1 MKKSQLALA
10 VLTAA
15 ALLAACDDQK
25 KPAEKGSTT
34 EQTQTG
40 GEKAAAAPAAQQ
52 AAAVEARYKAD
63 VALAGAVYEK
73 MYASGPNANLFRKY
87 AYSVSDYQGGEA
99 GATAKT
105 SLTLDLNPQV
115 YGDSIRPVTLHF
127 TDTITYNQAL
137 LDKGIVA
144 HVEHKLDNPED
155 VKVFVDNFS
164 AMTDKAADGEDT
176 AEETPPAAEQPAEAA
191 TTGAADA
198 EKPAEAATTAA
209 ADAGKPA
216 EADAEKPAEAATTAA
231 GAADAEK
238 PAEAAADDTKAADKN
253 AAVADG
259 LGTVLDHLH
268 MHTDLLTDDN
278 AVATATISPF
288 QHQNGDDSI
297 DFKGLAYNIRYN
309 SKTLT
314 DGVLDIDFALEP
326 LTITD
331 ADKADGNTSTVSI
344 AAVKGGWGIKEDG
357 TFHLKID
364 PIKTETTGADGMST
378 FELAGIE
385 GKGEGLKFDSAI
397 GGYLGSV
404 NVNATGIRVTHNTDT
419 INLGDFNLKT
429 DSKKTAAG
437 NYDMTGTFL
446 FKLDGASLKQ
456 AIPALPVEPQSLRIH
471 IGLSELSAAANT
483 ALGEGLQLLNPHL
496 AAGKTDLPPET
507 REKIKTAIGEIVQ
520 NKTRFDTGLEAQTDS
535 GKALLTASVGIRS
548 DSPVTVEEW
557 QQAIDNAQE
566 NPLPLQT
573 LLKNNLDLN
582 AEFRVSKTL
591 VDKLGFSEMVEQQG
605 AMFVT
610 LEGDEYRAK
619 IESKEGQILLNGNP
633 LPH

>member
-73 MYASGPNANLFRKY
+73 IYASGPNANLFRKY

-155 VKVFVDNFS
+155 VKVFVDNFG
-164 AMTDKAADGEDT
+164 AMSDKAADGEDT
-176 AEETPPAAEQPAEAA
+176 AEETPPAAENPAEAA
-191 TTGAADA
+191 ATGAADA
-198 EKPAEAATTAA
+198 EKPAET
-209 ADAGKPA
+209 
-216 EADAEKPAEAATTAA
+216 
-231 GAADAEK
+231 
-238 PAEAAADDTKAADKN
+238 AADDTKAADKN

-309 SKTLT
+309 SKTLA

-364 PIKTETTGADGMST
+364 PIKTETTGANGMST
-378 FELAGIE
+378 FELAGTE

-404 NVNATGIRVTHNTDT
+404 NVDATGFRVTHNTDT

-471 IGLSELSAAANT
+471 VGLSELSAAANT

-507 REKIKTAIGEIVQ
+507 REKFKTAIGEIVK
-520 NKTRFDTGLEAQTDS
+520 NKTRFDTELEAQTDS
-535 GKALLTASVGIRS
+535 GKALLTASVGIRG
-548 DSPVTVEEW
+548 DSPVTAEEW

>member
-10 VLTAA
+10 VLTTA

-40 GEKAAAAPAAQQ
+40 GGKAAAAPAAQQ

-73 MYASGPNANLFRKY
+73 IYASGPNANLFRKY

-191 TTGAADA
+191 AAG
-198 EKPAEAATTAA
+198 A

-216 EADAEKPAEAATTAA
+216 ET
-231 GAADAEK
+231 
-238 PAEAAADDTKAADKN
+238 AADDTKAADKN

-309 SKTLT
+309 SKTLA

-404 NVNATGIRVTHNTDT
+404 NVDATGIRVTHNTDT

-471 IGLSELSAAANT
+471 VGLSELSAAANT

-507 REKIKTAIGEIVQ
+507 REKFKTAIGEIVK

-548 DSPVTVEEW
+548 DSPVTAEEW

>member
-40 GEKAAAAPAAQQ
+40 GGKAAAAPAAQQ

-73 MYASGPNANLFRKY
+73 IYASGPNANLFRKY

-191 TTGAADA
+191 AAG
-198 EKPAEAATTAA
+198 A

-216 EADAEKPAEAATTAA
+216 ET
-231 GAADAEK
+231 
-238 PAEAAADDTKAADKN
+238 AADDTKAADKN

-309 SKTLT
+309 SKTLA

-404 NVNATGIRVTHNTDT
+404 NVDATGIRVTHNTDT

-471 IGLSELSAAANT
+471 VGLSELSAAANT

-507 REKIKTAIGEIVQ
+507 REKFKTAIGEIVK

-548 DSPVTVEEW
+548 DSPVTAEEW